1 MLGGVSHTAV
11 VGWAVFD
18 DTDEP
23 VTIEV
28 LIDGSLIDTV
38 KAKDYRPQLS
48 QIGVHRGGYV
58 GFNLKVP
65 GLKAGDSIECRVS
78 ETGQSLIGSPRLV
91 TEKDVGNQT

>member
-1 MLGGVSHTAV
+1 MIGGVSHKAV

-28 LIDGSLIDTV
+28 LIDGNLIGTAT
-38 KAKDYRPQLS
+38 AKDYRPQLS

-58 GFNLKVP
+58 GFRMAVP
-65 GLKAGDSIECRVS
+65 NLKAGDVLECRV
-78 ETGQSLIGSPRLV
+78 EGTGQPLVGSPRTV
-91 TEKDVGNQT
+91 TDEDTGG